1 MNSSNNLNGS
11 LKTRNKPK
19 EISSTNVLDFTS
31 TLSPLISSARTKSVG
46 RPRASQKKPGI
57 FSAHNKT
64 LKKRAAQDLTNVSSQ
79 GLSKSKNVGA
89 LDIENADEEKLYRSK
104 RKMEAKAKAYAQM
117 KRNEVSE
124 DTEVLVDFDRK
135 WAERQEMGFDSDSDS
150 GVESVNGHGEMLE
163 YEDEFGRVRLK
174 TRSEVEKLE
183 RQKKI
188 ALMSTE
194 ELGRMSARPEMP
206 SKINYGDTVQ
216 SMAFNPDEQ
225 IAARMEELA
234 KKRDRSL
241 TPPEMRHYEAD
252 KEVRTKGVGFF
263 NFSKDEAIRNEEMRA
278 LEKERIE
285 TETRRKEREEKKKER
300 LLEIEERRKTIQQ
313 KRAKKQADSFLDNLD
328 FELKFAEAS
337 K

>member
-11 LKTRNKPK
+11 LKPRNMPK
-19 EISSTNVLDFTS
+19 EISSTNVLNFTS
-31 TLSPLISSARTKSVG
+31 TLSPLISSARTTGV
-46 RPRASQKKPGI
+46 GI
-57 FSAHNKT
+57 FSTHNKT
-64 LKKRAAQDLTNVSSQ
+64 LKKRSTQDLTNISSQ
-79 GLSKSKNVGA
+79 GLSKSKNVGVP
-89 LDIENADEEKLYRSK
+89 DIENVDEAKLYRSK
-104 RKMEAKAKAYAQM
+104 RKMEAKAKAYAEM
-117 KRNEVSE
+117 KRSEVPE
-124 DTEVLVDFDRK
+124 DSEVLVDFDRK
-135 WAERQEMGFDSDSDS
+135 WAERQETGFDSDS
-150 GVESVNGHGEMLE
+150 GAESINGHSDMLE

-188 ALMSTE
+188 ALLSTE

-206 SKINYGDTVQ
+206 SKINYGDAVQ
-216 SMAFNPDEQ
+216 SLAFNPDEQ

-263 NFSKDEAIRNEEMRA
+263 NFSKDEAIRNEEMRS
-278 LEKERIE
+278 LEKERLE

-300 LLEIEERRKTIQQ
+300 LQEIEERRKTIQQ

-328 FELKFAEAS
+328 VELKFTEAS